1 MKRANKLKSLQ
12 FLKEFAEQIPDDKYD
27 QDNQALERPCGCAFY
42 HASKQGKTVAN
53 NIISFGREFNLT
65 SIESQYLF
73 GTMHCSMVIA
83 EQNDYYKC
91 DNYDKKDLI
100 DRIDY
105 LIEKEKQKAQGN
117 EQKGV
122 T

>member
-1 MKRANKLKSLQ
+1 MRYPSKLKGLQ
-12 FLKEFAEQIPDDKYD
+12 ALRKFAEQIPNSRYD
-27 QDNQALERPCGCAFY
+27 QDNQAVEKPCGCAFY
-42 HASKQGKTVAN
+42 HATKQGKTVAN
-53 NIISFGREFNLT
+53 NIIAFGREFNLT

-83 EQNDYYKC
+83 EQNNYYQC

-105 LIEKEKQKAQGN
+105 LIEKEQKI
-117 EQKGV
+117 QKDEKSKG